1 MDFNY
6 SNEQIA
12 LQETLQR
19 FISRDYGFQRRR
31 ELACSELGF
40 SAEAWA
46 QYAELGLLSLPFP
59 ESFGGLGGN
68 SVDTMLVMEQI
79 GRGLLLEPF
88 LSTIVMCGGLIRDA
102 GSDPLKA
109 NLLPRIGMGQLK
121 LALACYEAAGRY
133 DLSRVECT
141 AVRHGLGWRLSG
153 RKIVVLDAASADY
166 FLVSARSGGEG
177 GHGEG
182 GRGEG
187 GRGEGGRGEGGRGEG
202 GSAGR
207 RDISL
212 FLVERGTAG
221 LSLYSYPTQSGGRA
235 ADLRLDDVFLGADA
249 VLGADALIGA
259 PGDGLGIV
267 ERAVDRGVAALCA
280 EAVGI
285 IEALNEATL
294 NYLKTRKQ
302 FGVPIGRFQA
312 LQHRMA
318 DMFIAA
324 EQSRS
329 MAVNAAVYADSPDA
343 AARRRAV
350 SGAKAYIGRA
360 ARLVGQEAVQMHGA
374 VGVVDD
380 VIVSHYF
387 KRLTMIDM
395 SLGDVDHHL
404 ARFSD
409 MLV

>member
-12 LQETLQR
+12 LQETLRR
-19 FISRDYGFQRRR
+19 FISRDYGFERRR
-31 ELACSELGF
+31 ELARSDLGF

-46 QYAELGLLSLPFP
+46 QYAELGLLSLSFP
-59 ESFGGLGGN
+59 EEFGGLGGN
-68 SVDTMLVMEQI
+68 AVDIMLVMEQI

-88 LSTIVMCGGLIRDA
+88 LSSVVMCGGLIRDA
-102 GSDPLKA
+102 GSDSLKA
-109 NLLPRIGMGQLK
+109 NLLPRIGRGELK

-133 DLSRVECT
+133 DLSRLACT
-141 AVRHGLGWRLSG
+141 AVRNGGGWRLSG
-153 RKIVVLDAASADY
+153 QKIVVLDAPSADY
-166 FLVSARSGGEG
+166 FLVSARGGDAG
-177 GHGEG
+177 G
-182 GRGEG
+182 
-187 GRGEGGRGEGGRGEG
+187 
-202 GSAGR
+202 AG
-207 RDISL
+207 SL
-212 FLVERGTAG
+212 FLIERGTAG
-221 LSLYSYPTQSGGRA
+221 VSLRSYPTQSGHRA
-235 ADLRLDDVFLGADA
+235 ADLRLDDV
-249 VLGADALIGA
+249 VVGADALIGA
-259 PGDGLGIV
+259 PGSGLAMV
-267 ERAVDRGVAALCA
+267 ERAVDKGVAALCA
-280 EAVGI
+280 ESVGI
-285 IEALNEATL
+285 IAALNETTL

-302 FGVPIGRFQA
+302 FGVPIGKFQA

-329 MAVNAAVYADSPDA
+329 MAVNAAVYADSEDA
-343 AARRRAV
+343 AVRRRAV

-374 VGVVDD
+374 MGVVDD

-395 SLGDVDHHL
+395 SFGDADHHL

-409 MLV
+409 MLA

>member
-12 LQETLQR
+12 LQETLRR
-19 FISRDYGFQRRR
+19 FVSRDYEFERRR
-31 ELACSELGF
+31 ELARSDLGF

-46 QYAELGLLSLPFP
+46 QYAELGLLSLSFP
-59 ESFGGLGGN
+59 EEFGGLGGN
-68 SVDTMLVMEQI
+68 AVDIMLVMEQI

-88 LSTIVMCGGLIRDA
+88 LSSVVMCGGLIRDA
-102 GSDPLKA
+102 GSDSLKA
-109 NLLPRIGMGQLK
+109 NLLPRIGRGELK

-133 DLSRVECT
+133 DLSRLACT
-141 AVRHGLGWRLSG
+141 AVRNGGGWRLSG
-153 RKIVVLDAASADY
+153 QKIVVLDAPSADY
-166 FLVSARSGGEG
+166 FLVSARGGG
-177 GHGEG
+177 DGDGDG
-182 GRGEG
+182 DA
-187 GRGEGGRGEGGRGEG
+187 
-202 GSAGR
+202 GSAG
-207 RDISL
+207 SL
-212 FLVERGTAG
+212 FLIERGTAG
-221 LSLYSYPTQSGGRA
+221 LSLRSYPTQSGHRA
-235 ADLRLDDVFLGADA
+235 ADLRLDDV
-249 VLGADALIGA
+249 VVGADALIGA
-259 PGDGLGIV
+259 PGSGPAIV
-267 ERAVDRGVAALCA
+267 ERAVDKGIAALCA

-285 IEALNEATL
+285 IAALNETTL

-302 FGVPIGRFQA
+302 FGVPIGKFQA

-329 MAVNAAVYADSPDA
+329 MAVNAAVYADSVDA
-343 AARRRAV
+343 AVRRRAV

-374 VGVVDD
+374 MGVVDD

-395 SLGDVDHHL
+395 SFGDVDHHL

-409 MLV
+409 MLA

>member
-1 MDFNY
+1 VDFNY

-12 LQETLQR
+12 LQETLRR
-19 FISRDYGFQRRR
+19 FVSRDYEFARRR
-31 ELACSELGF
+31 ELARSDLGF

-46 QYAELGLLSLPFP
+46 QYAELGLLSLSFP
-59 ESFGGLGGN
+59 EEFGGLGGN
-68 SVDTMLVMEQI
+68 AVDIMLVMEQI

-88 LSTIVMCGGLIRDA
+88 LSSVVMCGGLIRDA
-102 GSDPLKA
+102 GSDSLKA
-109 NLLPRIGMGQLK
+109 NLLPRIGRGELK

-133 DLSRVECT
+133 DLSRLACT
-141 AVRHGLGWRLSG
+141 AVRNGGGWRLSG
-153 RKIVVLDAASADY
+153 QKIVVLDAPSADY
-166 FLVSARSGGEG
+166 FLVSARGGG
-177 GHGEG
+177 DGDGDA
-182 GRGEG
+182 
-187 GRGEGGRGEGGRGEG
+187 
-202 GSAGR
+202 GSAG
-207 RDISL
+207 SL
-212 FLVERGTAG
+212 FLIERGTAG
-221 LSLYSYPTQSGGRA
+221 LSLRSYPTQSGHRA
-235 ADLRLDDVFLGADA
+235 ADLRLDDV
-249 VLGADALIGA
+249 VVGADALIGA
-259 PGDGLGIV
+259 PGSGLAMV
-267 ERAVDRGVAALCA
+267 ERAVDKAVAALCA

-285 IEALNEATL
+285 IAALNETTL

-302 FGVPIGRFQA
+302 FGVPIGKFQA

-329 MAVNAAVYADSPDA
+329 MAVNAAVYADSVDA
-343 AARRRAV
+343 AVRRRAV

-374 VGVVDD
+374 MGVVDD

-395 SLGDVDHHL
+395 SFGDVDHHL

-409 MLV
+409 MLA

>member
-31 ELACSELGF
+31 ELARSELGF

-68 SVDTMLVMEQI
+68 AVDIMLVMEQI

-109 NLLPRIGMGQLK
+109 SLLPKIGTGELK

-133 DLSRVECT
+133 ELSRVECT
-141 AVRHGLGWRLSG
+141 AVRHGRGWRLSG

-166 FLVSARSGGEG
+166 FLVSARSGG
-177 GHGEG
+177 
-182 GRGEG
+182 
-187 GRGEGGRGEGGRGEG
+187 
-202 GSAGR
+202 
-207 RDISL
+207 DISL

-221 LSLYSYPTQSGGRA
+221 LSLYSYPTQWGGRA

-329 MAVNAAVYADSPDA
+329 MAVNAAVYADSEDA

-374 VGVVDD
+374 VGVVDE

-395 SLGDVDHHL
+395 SLGDVEHHL

>member
-12 LQETLQR
+12 LQETLRR
-19 FISRDYGFQRRR
+19 FVSRDYEFERRR
-31 ELACSELGF
+31 ELARSDLGF

-46 QYAELGLLSLPFP
+46 QYAELGLLSLSFP
-59 ESFGGLGGN
+59 EEFGGLGGN
-68 SVDTMLVMEQI
+68 AVDIMLVMEQI

-88 LSTIVMCGGLIRDA
+88 LSSVVMCGGLIRDA
-102 GSDPLKA
+102 GSDSLKA
-109 NLLPRIGMGQLK
+109 NLLPRIGRGELK

-133 DLSRVECT
+133 DLSRLACT
-141 AVRHGLGWRLSG
+141 AVRNGGGWRLSG
-153 RKIVVLDAASADY
+153 QKIVVLDAPSADY
-166 FLVSARSGGEG
+166 FLVSARGGG
-177 GHGEG
+177 DGDGDG
-182 GRGEG
+182 DA
-187 GRGEGGRGEGGRGEG
+187 
-202 GSAGR
+202 GSAG
-207 RDISL
+207 SL
-212 FLVERGTAG
+212 FLIERGTAG
-221 LSLYSYPTQSGGRA
+221 LSLRSYPTQSGHRA
-235 ADLRLDDVFLGADA
+235 ADLRLDDV
-249 VLGADALIGA
+249 VVGADALIGA
-259 PGDGLGIV
+259 PGSGLAMV
-267 ERAVDRGVAALCA
+267 ERAVDKAVAALCA

-285 IEALNEATL
+285 IAALNETTL

-302 FGVPIGRFQA
+302 FGVPIGKFQA

-329 MAVNAAVYADSPDA
+329 MAVNAAVYADSVDA
-343 AARRRAV
+343 AVRRRAV

-374 VGVVDD
+374 MGVVDD

-395 SLGDVDHHL
+395 SFGDVDHHL
-404 ARFSD
+404 ARFSE
-409 MLV
+409 MLA

>member
-1 MDFNY
+1 VDFNY
-6 SNEQIA
+6 SDEQIA

-19 FISRDYGFQRRR
+19 FIFRDYGFQRRR
-31 ELACSELGF
+31 ELARSELGF

-68 SVDTMLVMEQI
+68 AVDIMLVMEQV

-102 GSDPLKA
+102 GSESLKA
-109 NLLPRIGMGQLK
+109 NLLPRIGTGELK

-141 AVRHGLGWRLSG
+141 AARNGPGWRLSG

-166 FLVSARSGGEG
+166 FLVSARGGGEG
-177 GHGEG
+177 GN
-182 GRGEG
+182 
-187 GRGEGGRGEGGRGEG
+187 
-202 GSAGR
+202 AGR

-235 ADLRLDDVFLGADA
+235 ADLRLDDV

-259 PGDGLGIV
+259 PGDGLSIV

-329 MAVNAAVYADSPDA
+329 MAVNAAVHADSEDA

-350 SGAKAYIGRA
+350 SGAKAYISRA

-395 SLGDVDHHL
+395 SLGDADHHL

>member
-1 MDFNY
+1 MDFTY
-6 SNEQIA
+6 SNEQVA

-19 FISRDYGFQRRR
+19 FISRDYGFERRR
-31 ELACSELGF
+31 ELARSELGF

-59 ESFGGLGGN
+59 EEFGGLGGN
-68 SVDTMLVMEQI
+68 AVDIMLVMEQI

-88 LSTIVMCGGLIRDA
+88 LSSVVMCGGLIRDA
-102 GSDPLKA
+102 ASDSLKA
-109 NLLPRIGMGQLK
+109 NLLPRIGAGELK

-133 DLSRVECT
+133 DLSRVACT
-141 AVRHGLGWRLSG
+141 AARSGGGWRLSG
-153 RKIVVLDAASADY
+153 QKVVVLDAPSADY
-166 FLVSARSGGEG
+166 FLVSARVGGGAENVQG
-177 GHGEG
+177 V
-182 GRGEG
+182 
-187 GRGEGGRGEGGRGEG
+187 
-202 GSAGR
+202 
-207 RDISL
+207 SL
-212 FLVERGTAG
+212 FLIERGTAG
-221 LSLYSYPTQSGGRA
+221 LSLQSYPTQSGGHA
-235 ADLRLDDVFLGADA
+235 GDLRLDDVAF
-249 VLGADALIGA
+249 GADALIGA
-259 PGDGLGIV
+259 PGSGVTLV
-267 ERAVDRGVAALCA
+267 ERAVDKGVAALCA
-280 EAVGI
+280 ETVGI
-285 IEALNEATL
+285 IAALNEATL

-302 FGVPIGRFQA
+302 FGVPIGKFQA

-329 MAVNAAVYADSPDA
+329 MAVNAAVYADSEDA
-343 AARRRAV
+343 AVRRRAV

-374 VGVVDD
+374 MGVVDD

-395 SLGDVDHHL
+395 SLGNVDHHL